1 MPVQMI
7 LWPRFNN
14 YQCFHFSTIFLY
26 PQSPAAAKKQKLAI
40 SGTTS
45 AIASEKSSK
54 PFEVEKD
61 EQVLSLANT
70 GESMPVSEHG
80 NGLFIMYTYKF
91 LFH

>member
-26 PQSPAAAKKQKLAI
+26 PQSPAAAKKQMLAI

-45 AIASEKSSK
+45 PNASENSSK
-54 PFEVEKD
+54 PFEVEND
-61 EQVLSLANT
+61 EQVLSLATT
-70 GESMPVSEHG
+70 GEFMPVSEHG